1 MQFAL
6 AENKT
11 NKHNNILAFCEF
23 FIKRL
28 LVLRCCCSFLNLK
41 RYEHETETSIVH

>member
-11 NKHNNILAFCEF
+11 NKHNDILAFCELS
-23 FIKRL
+23 IKRL
-28 LVLRCCCSFLNLK
+28 LVLLFVFK
-41 RYEHETETSIVH
+41 FKKI